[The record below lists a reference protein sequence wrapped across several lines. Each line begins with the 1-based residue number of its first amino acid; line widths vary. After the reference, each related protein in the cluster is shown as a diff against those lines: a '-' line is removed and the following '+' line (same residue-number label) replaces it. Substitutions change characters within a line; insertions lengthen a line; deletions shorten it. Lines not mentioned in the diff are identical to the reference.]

1 MLFDN
6 AWGPTPDCRVGI
18 PGGQIPMGES
28 PCGNVVAMGIVTVLG
43 LSVLMVPARADEE
56 KIPVEKLP
64 AAVQKAIKSKF
75 PKAEIERAS
84 KEVEDGKTIYE
95 VELEIKDRSVDVA
108 FKADGTILEIE
119 REVPFDEVPKAV
131 KKKLAAKYPK
141 AKIEKVEEVTKGED
155 GPVHYEVAI
164 TTEVVLTAK
173 GKIVKAEEEEDD
185 EDRPRKPRSPR
196 RKRTRMTMMR
206 MTMSMTTRGKTKRTT
221 MSNLW

>member
-1 MLFDN
+1 M
-6 AWGPTPDCRVGI
+6 WERR
-18 PGGQIPMGES
+18 
-28 PCGNVVAMGIVTVLG
+28 AMGIITALG
-43 LSVLMVPARADEE
+43 LSVVLVPARADEE

-64 AAVQKAIKSKF
+64 AAVRKAIKSKF
-75 PKAEIERAS
+75 PKAEIESAS
-84 KEVEDGKTIYE
+84 KEVADGKMIYE
-95 VELEIKDRSVDVA
+95 VALEIKDRSVDVA

-173 GKIVKAEEEEDD
+173 GKIIKAEEEEDEESSAKAKKVKKEKD
-185 EDRPRKPRSPR
+185 EDDDEDDDDDDDKG
-196 RKRTRMTMMR
+196 KAN
-206 MTMSMTTRGKTKRTT
+206 RGDK
-221 MSNLW
+221 

>member
-1 MLFDN
+1 MRKHSAL
-6 AWGPTPDCRVGI
+6 GMI
-18 PGGQIPMGES
+18 
-28 PCGNVVAMGIVTVLG
+28 TVLG
-43 LSVLMVPARADEE
+43 LSALVVPARADEE

-64 AAVQKAIKSKF
+64 AAVRKAIKSKF
-75 PKAEIERAS
+75 PKAEIESAS
-84 KEVEDGKTIYE
+84 KEVADGKMIYE
-95 VELEIKDRSVDVA
+95 VALEIKDRSVDVA

-173 GKIVKAEEEEDD
+173 GKIIKAEEEEDEESSAKAKKVKKEKD
-185 EDRPRKPRSPR
+185 EDDDEDDDDDDDKG
-196 RKRTRMTMMR
+196 KAN
-206 MTMSMTTRGKTKRTT
+206 RGDK
-221 MSNLW
+221 